1 MIRASH
7 LSKAYAPGQPVLDNL
22 SFEARPGEVTLM
34 LGPNGVG
41 KSTTLRLLAGLAR
54 PDAGEVSIAGYDIA
68 EVAAQEHLSY
78 LPQQI
83 AFHPWMRCE
92 AVLGFYAGLRGVAD
106 IPGRVGQMLRLVGL
120 EKEARKRSGALSG
133 GLRQRLGL
141 AVLWLPDAPVLLLD
155 EPGLSLDPHW
165 RQRLKEQLQ
174 AEAAQGKTVL
184 VATHLLG
191 EWEGV
196 AHRALW
202 VHPGGNVVEMN
213 PDHLREPVYY

>member
-1 MIRASH
+1 VIRARH
-7 LSKAYAPGQPVLDNL
+7 LSKAYAPGQPVLENL
-22 SFEARPGEVTLM
+22 SFDARPGEVTLM
-34 LGPNGVG
+34 LGPNGIG

-54 PDAGEVSIAGYDIA
+54 PDAGEIAIAGYDIA
-68 EVAAQEHLSY
+68 ENTAREHLSY
-78 LPQQI
+78 LPQQV

-92 AVLGFYAGLRGVAD
+92 AVLAFYAGLRGVAD
-106 IPGRVGQMLRLVGL
+106 IPGRVRQMLRLVGL
-120 EKEARKRSGALSG
+120 EAEAGKRSGALSG

-165 RQRLKEQLQ
+165 RQRLKEELRT
-174 AEAAQGKTVL
+174 EAAQGKTVL
-184 VATHLLG
+184 VATHLLA

-202 VHPGGNVVEMN
+202 VKPGGHVVEIN
-213 PDHLREPVYY
+213 PQRLRDSVY